1 MSKSALMPLLI
12 LPVALFLVLLY
23 YFNPESSSLFPP
35 CPFRYL
41 TGSYCP
47 GCGSMRAL
55 HQLLNGHLLKAVD
68 FNILMIIS
76 LPFLMFYLVLASAF
90 TVLEKPLPVI
100 HLSSEWIWAVF
111 GLIIAYWVLRNIP
124 VFPFTILA
132 P

>member
-1 MSKSALMPLLI
+1 MFLLI
-12 LPVALFLVLLY
+12 LPIVFFLVLLY

-41 TGSYCP
+41 TGFYCP

-55 HQLLNGHLLKAVD
+55 HQLLNGHLLKAAD
-68 FNILMIIS
+68 RNILMIIS
-76 LPFLMFYLVLASAF
+76 LPFLMSYFVLSCAS
-90 TVLEKPLPVI
+90 TILEKPLPAI
-100 HLSSEWIWAVF
+100 SLSSGWIWAVCW
-111 GLIIAYWVLRNIP
+111 LIIAYWVLRNTP